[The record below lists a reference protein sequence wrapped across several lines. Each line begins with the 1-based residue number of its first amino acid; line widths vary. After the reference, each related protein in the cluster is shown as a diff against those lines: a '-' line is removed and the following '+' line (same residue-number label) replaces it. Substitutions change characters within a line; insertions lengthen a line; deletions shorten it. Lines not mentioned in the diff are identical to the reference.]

1 MGKLFYLFH
10 VGLIKYLKYPYFDI
24 CSCIKVVIM
33 CVILQRRYVERG
45 LVSFSSFVGLEMF
58 VAPCVVGMMV

>member
-1 MGKLFYLFH
+1 
-10 VGLIKYLKYPYFDI
+10 
-24 CSCIKVVIM
+24 M

-58 VAPCVVGMMV
+58 VAPCVVGMMVWNHRQLVIIMLLF